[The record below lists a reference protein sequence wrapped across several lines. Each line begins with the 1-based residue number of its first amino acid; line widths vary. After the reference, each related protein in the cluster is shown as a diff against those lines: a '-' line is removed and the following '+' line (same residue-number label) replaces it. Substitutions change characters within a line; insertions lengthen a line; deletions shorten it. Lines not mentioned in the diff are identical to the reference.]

1 VQAKAWHLLG
11 SRLFNEDSGDL
22 GPLPPGGYHPGR
34 SQVTPY
40 SVPIQYT
47 SLHPLRRG
55 NRGAPPGIHTVM
67 ELAEADEEVGRT
79 EGGRLAELYV
89 RHADDARRLAY
100 VLTGDHA
107 LAEDLVQE
115 AFVRLAGRFLD
126 LRDRDAFPG
135 YLRKTVV
142 NLARMQFRRRRV
154 ERAFLDRQRRE
165 PPGEAVL
172 PDLDTY
178 QHMKQALLGLP
189 ARQRAAIV
197 LRFYEDQSESQIA
210 DILGCRPG
218 TVKSLLARGLKA
230 LREPMRGD

>member
-1 VQAKAWHLLG
+1 LLG

-40 SVPIQYT
+40 SVLFQYT
-47 SLHPLRRG
+47 SLLPRG
-55 NRGAPPGIHTVM
+55 NRKAPPGIHTVM
-67 ELAEADEEVGRT
+67 ELSEVEEEVGRT

-142 NLARMQFRRRRV
+142 NLARMHYRRRRV
-154 ERAFLDRQRRE
+154 ERAFLDRERRE
-165 PPGEAVL
+165 PPGEVGL
-172 PDLDTY
+172 PDVDAY
-178 QHMKQALLGLP
+178 QHLKQALLQLP

-197 LRFYEDQSESQIA
+197 LRYYEDQSESQIA

-218 TVKSLLARGLKA
+218 TVKSLLARGLEA